1 MRIIYEKTK
10 GQVPMGPL
18 LGKQKAA
25 KHTSKEVYLKHL
37 FLANSRD
44 PRHVFRVPHVTE
56 YIASRSTNQLL
67 LCERYGRYLE
77 EREK

>member
-25 KHTSKEVYLKHL
+25 KHTNKEVYLKRL

-44 PRHVFRVPHVTE
+44 PRHVFADEVRIPHVTE
-56 YIASRSTNQLL
+56 YIASRSTNQVL
-67 LCERYGRYLE
+67 LCERYGR
-77 EREK
+77 

>member
-44 PRHVFRVPHVTE
+44 PRHVVFAYEVRVPHVTE
-56 YIASRSTNQLL
+56 YIVSRSTNQLL
-67 LCERYGRYLE
+67 LCERYGR
-77 EREK
+77 